1 MVSDFFYP
9 NVGGVEEH
17 IFNLSQCL
25 IGKGHKVV
33 VLTHDYGTRK
43 GVRYMTNGLK
53 VYYIPIQIFYNQS
66 VLPTMIANIPLIRFI
81 LLRERIQIVHG
92 HSAFSSLA
100 HEAMHIGVL
109 LGLKAVFTDHSLF
122 GFADLSAIVT
132 NKLLEILLSNC
143 NHCICVS
150 HTGKENTV
158 LRAKVHHSRV
168 SVIPNAVDTARFAP
182 DPNNRPKN
190 KTINVIIISR
200 LVYRKGVDL
209 LAEVLPRFKHYNNV
223 NFIIGGDGPKR
234 ELLEEIREKADMQD
248 RVKILGA
255 LKHSEVRDVLTKG
268 HIFLNTSLTE
278 AFCMAIVE
286 AASCGLQVVS
296 TKVGGIPEVLSPEL
310 IILTEPTVDSV
321 ERGLKAA
328 IERQILFRQ
337 ENKNTIKN
345 GCYSNGKGSNGTNN
359 NNHNIRIHK
368 RVHSDG
374 GRKDQYN
381 RTENSQNSP
390 NHKRTISAGNKNEMN
405 LFKKYHVE
413 PLCPY
418 KCNNIVSNL
427 YSWQNVTMRTEKVY
441 RRVLREPSKT
451 LGENLVSFL
460 KTGVYPFLLVV
471 SLTRIILLLLDYF
484 VPRDHIDICREYK
497 SHGNIN
503 RSKSL
508 RK

>member
-1 MVSDFFYP
+1 
-9 NVGGVEEH
+9 
-17 IFNLSQCL
+17 
-25 IGKGHKVV
+25 
-33 VLTHDYGTRK
+33 
-43 GVRYMTNGLK
+43 MTNGLK

-122 GFADLSAIVT
+122 GFADMSAIVT

-158 LRAKVHHSRV
+158 LRAKVHQSQV

-209 LAEVLPRFKHYNNV
+209 LAEVLPKFKHYHNV

-234 ELLEEIREKADMQD
+234 ELLEEVREKADMQD

-310 IILTEPTVDSV
+310 IILTEPTVESV
-321 ERGLKAA
+321 ERGLKVA

-337 ENKNTIKN
+337 VSHSKN
-345 GCYSNGKGSNGTNN
+345 GSKVCNGTLVATSNGKSYPCNGTNG
-359 NNHNIRIHK
+359 HSSFHTTSKASHHK
-368 RVHSDG
+368 RTHSDG

-381 RTENSQNSP
+381 RIEGSP
-390 NHKRTISAGNKNEMN
+390 NHKRTISAGNKYELN
-405 LFKKYHVE
+405 LARRQPTS

-418 KCNNIVSNL
+418 RCNQIVSSW
-427 YSWQNVTMRTEKVY
+427 YSWPNVTMRTEKVY
-441 RRVLREPSKT
+441 RRVMREPTKT
-451 LGENLVSFL
+451 LGENLV
-460 KTGVYPFLLVV
+460 
-471 SLTRIILLLLDYF
+471 R
-484 VPRDHIDICREYK
+484 
-497 SHGNIN
+497 
-503 RSKSL
+503 
-508 RK
+508 

>member
-1 MVSDFFYP
+1 
-9 NVGGVEEH
+9 
-17 IFNLSQCL
+17 
-25 IGKGHKVV
+25 
-33 VLTHDYGTRK
+33 
-43 GVRYMTNGLK
+43 MTNGLK

-122 GFADLSAIVT
+122 GFADMSAIVT

-158 LRAKVHHSRV
+158 LRAKVHHSQV
-168 SVIPNAVDTARFAP
+168 SVIPNAVDTACFAP
-182 DPNNRPKN
+182 DPNNRPKS
-190 KTINVIIISR
+190 KAINVIIISR

-209 LAEVLPRFKHYNNV
+209 LAEVLPKFKHYHNV

-321 ERGLKAA
+321 ERGLKTA

-337 ENKNTIKN
+337 VNHGKN
-345 GCYSNGKGSNGTNN
+345 GSKVSNGTLVANSNGKSYTHMNGTNG
-359 NNHNIRIHK
+359 HTPLSKSTLHK
-368 RVHSDG
+368 RTYSDG
-374 GRKDQYN
+374 GRKDQHN
-381 RTENSQNSP
+381 KIESPNTSP
-390 NHKRTISAGNKNEMN
+390 NHKRTISAGNKYELN
-405 LFKKYHVE
+405 LAKRNTTG

-418 KCNNIVSNL
+418 KCNKIVSSL
-427 YSWQNVTMRTEKVY
+427 YSWPNVTMRTEKVY
-441 RRVLREPSKT
+441 RRVMREPTKT
-451 LGENLVSFL
+451 LGENLV
-460 KTGVYPFLLVV
+460 
-471 SLTRIILLLLDYF
+471 R
-484 VPRDHIDICREYK
+484 
-497 SHGNIN
+497 
-503 RSKSL
+503 
-508 RK
+508 

>member
-1 MVSDFFYP
+1 M
-9 NVGGVEEH
+9 
-17 IFNLSQCL
+17 LKLQ
-25 IGKGHKVV
+25 VV
-33 VLTHDYGTRK
+33 VMTHDYGTRK

-53 VYYIPIQIFYNQS
+53 IYYIPIQIFYNQS
-66 VLPTMIANIPLIRFI
+66 VLPTMIANIPLIRYI
-81 LLRERIQIVHG
+81 LIRERIQIVHG

-100 HEAMHIGVL
+100 HEAMHVGVL
-109 LGLKAVFTDHSLF
+109 MGLKAVFTDHSLF

-132 NKLLEILLSNC
+132 NKLLEILLSNS

-190 KTINVIIISR
+190 NTINVIIISR

-209 LAEVLPRFKHYNNV
+209 LAEVIPKFKHYNNV

-234 ELLEEIREKADMQD
+234 ELLEEVREKADMQD
-248 RVKILGA
+248 RVRILGA

-310 IILTEPTVDSV
+310 IILTEPSVESV
-321 ERGLKAA
+321 ERGLKLA

-337 ENKNTIKN
+337 SSHSPKN
-345 GCYSNGKGSNGTNN
+345 GLNGKITSNGKSHHVNGINGLTGSSPVF
-359 NNHNIRIHK
+359 HK
-368 RVHSDG
+368 RTHSDG
-374 GRKDQYN
+374 GRKDQFS
-381 RTENSQNSP
+381 RIENNNSNFSP
-390 NHKRTISAGNKNEMN
+390 NHKRTISAGNKSEFNIA
-405 LFKKYHVE
+405 KKHFQG

-418 KCNNIVSNL
+418 KCNKIVSSL
-427 YSWQNVTMRTEKVY
+427 YSWPNVTMRTEKVY
-441 RRVLREPSKT
+441 RRVMREPSKT

-471 SLTRIILLLLDYF
+471 SLARIILIILDYLA
-484 VPRDHIDICREYK
+484 PREFIDICKDFKMKNGQSKVPTRPRRNSFRKYFEK
-497 SHGNIN
+497 TSH
-503 RSKSL
+503 S
-508 RK
+508 